1 MTAENAAGSF
11 EGRFYD
17 KKALKLKILDL
28 IRNKG
33 LITKQQIA
41 KELGINITTV
51 SLLINQFKERD
62 SIIKEIGDG
71 SSSGGRKQ
79 SFIL

>member
-1 MTAENAAGSF
+1 MTAENATGSF
-11 EGRFYD
+11 EGRFYN

-33 LITKQQIA
+33 LITKQEIA

-51 SLLINQFKERD
+51 SMLINQFK
-62 SIIKEIGDG
+62 KDG
-71 SSSGGRKQ
+71 
-79 SFIL
+79 